1 MVLEILLKDT
11 FEKRVDHWEA
21 KDRPARSG
29 RPARSDAGARNRR
42 AR

>member
-11 FEKRVDHWEA
+11 FEERGDHREP
-21 KDRPARSG
+21 KDRQARSG